1 MAFSSSCTIAS
12 LHRDLM
18 TKSNLLEI
26 NYKPLPYL
34 HQTAHLSGFS
44 IAGGHACGARQTML
58 FWLNPRRLGS
68 ANIYLSIGERRR
80 RRKKKM
86 TESPTQMDADK
97 MPSPTTMFLQTTWVT
112 LAEVLEVTYFRS
124 LARPLWFSIWIPNFR
139 GLTLIKRLLCP
150 WLLSNCRW
158 KIYWSSYSH

>member
-12 LHRDLM
+12 LHRNLM

-68 ANIYLSIGERRR
+68 ANIYLSIGERKEE
-80 RRKKKM
+80 KKWA
-86 TESPTQMDADK
+86 ESPTQMDADK
-97 MPSPTTMFLQTTWVT
+97 MPSPTTIFLQTTWVT

-124 LARPLWFSIWIPNFR
+124 LARPLWFSNMNPKLPGPLSLSDKEI
-139 GLTLIKRLLCP
+139 CP
-150 WLLSNCRW
+150 WLLSNCRC
-158 KIYWSSYSH
+158 KIYWSWDSH